1 MSDQFDPNQNIDP
14 NNQNPNGNFNPNNN
28 NQNVSGFTPSGI
40 QHPPII
46 NNPRLDQAPPQPTQY
61 QPQQPN
67 QQQYLAQNQPQFQQQ
82 NPNQNFNQ
90 PNPQYQPQQV
100 QNQQSYPVQNQPQSQ
115 QPILN
120 PSDPNFYANNGA
132 FDMGFG
138 DQNQVQVVQPVGP
151 NMANKLGGQ
160 FQALGQNKLVANLKK
175 NWWIVLSGAVLLI
188 MLFVAASYFLSGLG
202 TPQST
207 FNQVAAKATSDAR
220 VPSGSVG
227 SWKINIENRENT
239 TLDQVRL
246 YLNFDRTF
254 TFSRSLYQTPD
265 AAQER
270 YPYGSIYSLGQLK
283 PFGIGGSSAQISLE
297 GTLIGD
303 LDTESIMGGYVE
315 YLPVGSSRKLR
326 IDLEKAITKI
336 GAPQVT
342 IDVSAPT
349 NIKNG
354 TEGDIYVDFKNSSD
368 KSLSNLRI
376 KLNYPPNSGF
386 KYISSQLQLSKT
398 SDVKTQPDEG
408 DNIWL
413 VSDLPRFTP
422 QQLKIHGQFVGVP
435 GEIKKID
442 AEIGVKDGQT
452 GDFQVLAKKSISVT
466 ITGEILQV
474 SASLDGKDSYKFFTS
489 GETVTIKISYKNT
502 STRNLEDVKVL
513 GWLDDPAGI
522 LDMATVAYTGGDR
535 GNYNNGKLE
544 WTQQGAPQLR
554 LVPPNSGGD
563 LSFSVKIKDGSGFL
577 NGKAQNLF
585 TLRPRALVSAV
596 ATDNVEVVG
605 SEYKALGD
613 LKFASKLERQVTVQP
628 NRNDPNLSA
637 VDFNNLQIGVPAS
650 YVITWTLTGNQT
662 QVNNIKV
669 TSKSTLP
676 ASVWD
681 QTSVK
686 PITEDGKISYDK
698 VTGQIVWNTGN
709 IPSYTGTVSPSKTIS
724 FVLTFTPTQPQINS
738 GVNLHEDINIIGT
751 DDFTGQLY
759 QQKGGAA
766 QAK

>member
-1 MSDQFDPNQNIDP
+1 
-14 NNQNPNGNFNPNNN
+14 
-28 NQNVSGFTPSGI
+28 
-40 QHPPII
+40 
-46 NNPRLDQAPPQPTQY
+46 
-61 QPQQPN
+61 
-67 QQQYLAQNQPQFQQQ
+67 
-82 NPNQNFNQ
+82 
-90 PNPQYQPQQV
+90 
-100 QNQQSYPVQNQPQSQ
+100 
-115 QPILN
+115 
-120 PSDPNFYANNGA
+120 
-132 FDMGFG
+132 MGFG
-138 DQNQVQVVQPVGP
+138 DPNQVQPTQPTGP
-151 NMANKLGGQ
+151 NLANKLGGQ
-160 FQALGQNKLVANLKK
+160 FQALGQNKLVAKLKK
-175 NWWIVLSGAVLLI
+175 NWWIVLSGLVLLV

-202 TPQST
+202 APQSSY
-207 FNQVAAKATSDAR
+207 NQVFAKASSDAR

-227 SWKINIENRENT
+227 SWRINIENRENV

-246 YLNFDRTF
+246 YLDFDRTF
-254 TFSRSLYQTPD
+254 TFSRSLSQTPD

-283 PFGIGGSSAQISLE
+283 PFGIGGSTALISIE

-326 IDLEKAITKI
+326 VELEKAITKI

-342 IDVSAPT
+342 IDVAAPT

-354 TEGDIYVDFKNSSD
+354 TEGDIYVDFRNSSD

-386 KYISSQLQLSKT
+386 KYISSQLQLSRT

-413 VSDLPRFTP
+413 VSELPRFTP
-422 QQLKIHGQFVGVP
+422 QQLKIRGQFIGVP
-435 GEIKKID
+435 GEIKKIE
-442 AEIGVKDGQT
+442 AEIGVRDGQT
-452 GDFQVLAKKSISVT
+452 GDFQVLAKKAISVT

-474 SASLDGKDSYKFFTS
+474 NASLDGKDSYKFFTA
-489 GETVTIKISYKNT
+489 GETVRVKVSYKNT

-513 GWLDDPAGI
+513 GWLEDPANI

-554 LVPPNSGGD
+554 LVPPNSGGE
-563 LSFSVKIKDGSGFL
+563 LSFSVKIKEGTGFL
-577 NGKAQNLF
+577 NGTAQNLF

-613 LKFASKLERQVTVQP
+613 LKFASNIERQVTVQP
-628 NRNDPNLSA
+628 NRNDPNLPA
-637 VDFNNLQIGVPAS
+637 VNFKELQVGVPAS
-650 YVITWTLTGNQT
+650 YVVTWTLTGNQT
-662 QVNNIKV
+662 QINNIKV
-669 TSKSTLP
+669 TTKSTLP

-681 QTSVK
+681 QTTVK

-698 VTGQIVWNTGN
+698 VTGDIVWNVGS
-709 IPSYTGTVSPSKTIS
+709 IPSYTGSVSPSKTVS
-724 FVLTFTPTQPQINS
+724 FVLTFTPTQPQVNS
-738 GVNLHEDINIIGT
+738 GVSIHEEINITGT

-759 QQKGGAA
+759 QLKGAA
-766 QAK
+766 GKIR